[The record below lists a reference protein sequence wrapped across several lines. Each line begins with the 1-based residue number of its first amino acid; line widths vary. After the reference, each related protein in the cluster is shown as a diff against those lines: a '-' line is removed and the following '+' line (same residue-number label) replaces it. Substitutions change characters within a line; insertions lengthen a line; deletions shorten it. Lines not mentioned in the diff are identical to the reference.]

1 MFIYAFMTKEEY
13 NQLSSDIIAAAIEVH
28 KQMGPGLL
36 ESIYEQCL
44 VFELKERGFKVES
57 QIHLPLIYKGHQL
70 SKDFIIDLLVE
81 NEIVVELKAIEEV
94 HPVHEV
100 QLVTYLKLANKKLGL
115 LINFNVPVLRDGI
128 IRRINGYI

>member
-1 MFIYAFMTKEEY
+1 MTKEEY

-36 ESIYEQCL
+36 ESIYEQCF
-44 VFELKERGFKVES
+44 VFELKERGLKAES

-81 NEIVVELKAIEEV
+81 NEIVVELKAIEEI

-115 LINFNVPVLRDGI
+115 LININVPILRDGI
-128 IRRINGYI
+128 IRRINGYL